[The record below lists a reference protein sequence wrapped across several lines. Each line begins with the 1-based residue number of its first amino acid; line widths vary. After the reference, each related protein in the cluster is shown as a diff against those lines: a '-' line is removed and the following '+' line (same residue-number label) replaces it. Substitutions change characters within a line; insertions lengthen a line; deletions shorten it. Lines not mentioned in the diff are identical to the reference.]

1 MPIDASIRSLVA
13 SADVELVAT
22 GFQFTE
28 GPVWHT
34 DGYLLFSDIP
44 ANRIVKWTPPDRV
57 ETFRERSGA
66 DDCTLRLC
74 GSNGLTFDRQGRL
87 LVCEHG
93 NRRLTRTE
101 HDGRV
106 VAVADRYQGKRL
118 NSPNDVVTGSDGSI
132 YFTDPPYGTTDDARE
147 LPFEGVYR
155 VDPSGAL
162 HLLTQD
168 LGRPNGLA
176 LSPDERTL
184 YVADTLRRQ
193 YRAFEVRADGSLG
206 DGPVLIDLNVPGEWW
221 PDGMKV
227 DIQGTIYGT
236 GPGGI
241 CAIAPDGRHLGTIR
255 TPEQPAN
262 CGFGGADN
270 RTLFITARA
279 SVYRVE
285 LTVSG
290 VRAYPG

>member
-44 ANRIVKWTPPDRV
+44 ANRIVKWTPPDQV
-57 ETFRERSGA
+57 ETFRERSGTE
-66 DDCTLRLC
+66 DCKLRLC

-106 VAVADRYQGKRL
+106 VVAADCYEGKRL
-118 NSPNDVVTGSDGSI
+118 NSPNDVVTRSDGSI
-132 YFTDPPYGTTDDARE
+132 YFTDPPFGTTDDERE

-155 VDPSGAL
+155 VDPSGTL
-162 HLLTQD
+162 HLLAQD

-193 YRAFEVRADGSLG
+193 YRAFDVRADGSLG
-206 DGPVLIDLNVPGEWW
+206 DGSVLIDLNVPGEWW

-227 DIQGTIYGT
+227 DTQGTIYGT

-241 CAIAPDGRHLGTIR
+241 CLIAPDGRRLGTIR
-255 TPEQPAN
+255 TPKQPAN
-262 CGFGGADN
+262 CGFGGPEN
-270 RTLFITARA
+270 RTLFITART

-285 LTVSG
+285 LTVTG
-290 VRAYPG
+290 VRAHPG

>member
-28 GPVWHT
+28 GPAWHS

-44 ANRIVKWTPPDRV
+44 ANCIVKWTPPDRV
-57 ETFRERSGA
+57 ETFRERSGTE
-66 DDCTLRLC
+66 DCKLRLC
-74 GSNGLTFDRQGRL
+74 GSNGLTFDRQGCL

-106 VAVADRYQGKRL
+106 VVVADRYEGKRL
-118 NSPNDVVTGSDGSI
+118 NSPNDVVTRSDGTI
-132 YFTDPPYGTTDDARE
+132 YFTDPPFGTTDDERE
-147 LPFEGVYR
+147 LAFEGVSR
-155 VDPSGAL
+155 VDPSGTL

-193 YRAFEVRADGSLG
+193 YRAFDVRDDGSLG
-206 DGPVLIDLNVPGEWW
+206 DGSVLIDLNVPGEWW

-227 DIQGTIYGT
+227 DTQGTIYGT

-241 CAIAPDGRHLGTIR
+241 CVMAPDGRHLGTIR
-255 TPEQPAN
+255 PPEQPAN
-262 CGFGGADN
+262 CGFGGPDN
-270 RTLFITARA
+270 RTLFMTART

-290 VRAYPG
+290 VRVHPG